1 MHAVLRLYK
10 VRYVRWKGDLRRRRA
25 RYYSRFQS
33 VVMKKT
39 VKKQLLMNKSGDEIQ
54 VALVE
59 EGRLAEL
66 VIERPDSLRSIG
78 DIYLGRVHKVV
89 EGLKA
94 AFVDIGQKSDGF
106 LHFSDVGTTTEDY
119 RALIEDDDDDDEN
132 GDGENGEGDDD
143 VNGKMANR
151 RPSRPGDEKGAVSG
165 NGQKDGNGKAKGD
178 DRRRQS
184 YTQMIAGRL
193 KADDSILVQVIK
205 EPISNKGARLTS
217 DITIAGRFMVLLPFG
232 GGQIAVSRRVVSRKE
247 RARLKKLVRSMLPE
261 GFGAII
267 RTVAELQEE
276 ELLKK
281 DLEKL
286 LVKWE
291 QIEEKLKDAKPP
303 QLIFKEDTIISSV
316 LRDSLTTDVTEVV
329 ANSPV
334 IHKETLNYIQWAA
347 PEMEKNVT
355 LYEGN
360 LPLFEGYGIA
370 KDVES
375 IFSRKVWLK
384 SGGYIII
391 EHTEAMVVVDVNSG
405 RYAAKR
411 EQEENSLKT
420 NLEAAREIVRQLRL
434 RDIGGII
441 VVDFIDMLDPKNSKK
456 VYDSMKNELRHD
468 RAKSNILPMSD
479 FGLMQITRERIRPS
493 LMQRMGDQCPACGG
507 SGVVQARCTTINQ
520 IERWLR
526 KYALSQ
532 KLIFQQLDLH
542 VSPTVAEPIRN
553 VDRNIELK
561 WFLQHMLFIQI
572 KPDESL
578 RSDDF
583 RFSLRKNGKDITA
596 EYSDL

>member
-1 MHAVLRLYK
+1 
-10 VRYVRWKGDLRRRRA
+10 
-25 RYYSRFQS
+25 
-33 VVMKKT
+33 MKKSST
-39 VKKQLLMNKSGDEIQ
+39 KQLLMNKTGDEIQ

-66 VIERPDSLRSIG
+66 IIERPESRRSIG

-106 LHFSDVGTTTEDY
+106 LHFSDVGTTNEDY
-119 RALIEDDDDDDEN
+119 RALIEDDEDDDEN
-132 GDGENGEGDDD
+132 GGAEDADGEDGLQAARNGEANVKQAARSGSKKPSADDQER
-143 VNGKMANR
+143 A
-151 RPSRPGDEKGAVSG
+151 EK
-165 NGQKDGNGKAKGD
+165 
-178 DRRRQS
+178 RQS
-184 YTQMIAGRL
+184 YTQMIAGKL
-193 KADDSILVQVIK
+193 KPNDSILVQVIK
-205 EPISNKGARLTS
+205 EPISSKGSRLTS

-232 GGQIAVSRRVVSRKE
+232 GGQVAVSRRVIARKE
-247 RARLKKLVRSMLPE
+247 RSRLKKLVRSMLPE

-267 RTVAELQEE
+267 RTVAEDQEE
-276 ELLKK
+276 TLLKQ

-286 LVKWE
+286 LAKWT
-291 QIEEKLKDAKPP
+291 QIEEQLQNAAPP

-316 LRDSLTTDVTEVV
+316 LRDSLTSDVAEIV

-334 IHKETLNYIQWAA
+334 IYQETLNYIQWAA
-347 PEMEKNVT
+347 PEMVKNVT
-355 LYEGN
+355 FYQGK

-420 NLEAAREIVRQLRL
+420 NLEAAREVVRQLRL

-441 VVDFIDMLDPKNSKK
+441 VVDFIDMLDQKNAKK
-456 VYDSMKNELRHD
+456 VYDSMKAELRND

-479 FGLMQITRERIRPS
+479 FGIMQITRERIRPS

-507 SGVVQARCTTINQ
+507 SGVVQARFTTINQ

-526 KYALSQ
+526 KYALQ
-532 KLIFQQLDLH
+532 HPMKFQQLDLY
-542 VSPTVAEPIRN
+542 VSPTVVEPLQN
-553 VDRNIELK
+553 SDLKTELK
-561 WFLQHMLFIQI
+561 WFLQHMLFVQV

-583 RFSLRKNGKDITA
+583 RFYNRKNNKDITA
-596 EYSDL
+596 EYGDI

>member
-1 MHAVLRLYK
+1 
-10 VRYVRWKGDLRRRRA
+10 
-25 RYYSRFQS
+25 
-33 VVMKKT
+33 MKKT
-39 VKKQLLMNKSGDEIQ
+39 STKQLLMNKTGDEIQ

-66 VIERPDSLRSIG
+66 IIERPESRRSIG

-106 LHFSDVGTTTEDY
+106 LHFSDVGTTNEDY
-119 RALIEDDDDDDEN
+119 RALIEDDEDDDDN
-132 GDGENGEGDDD
+132 GAVDD
-143 VNGKMANR
+143 VDD
-151 RPSRPGDEKGAVSG
+151 SDEPQSQATSDSSATPAVKQSARSG
-165 NGQKDGNGKAKGD
+165 SKKPATEGQTASET
-178 DRRRQS
+178 RQS
-184 YTQMIAGRL
+184 YTQMIAGKL
-193 KADDSILVQVIK
+193 KPNDSILVQVIK
-205 EPISNKGARLTS
+205 EPISSKGSRLTS

-232 GGQIAVSRRVVSRKE
+232 GGQVAVSRRVISRKE
-247 RARLKKLVRSMLPE
+247 RSRLKKLVRSMLPE

-267 RTVAELQEE
+267 RTVAEDQEE
-276 ELLKK
+276 TLLQQ

-286 LVKWE
+286 LAKWK
-291 QIEEKLKDAKPP
+291 QIEEMLQNAEPP

-316 LRDSLTTDVTEVV
+316 LRDSLTSDVAEIV
-329 ANSPV
+329 ANSPS
-334 IHKETLNYIQWAA
+334 IHKETLNYIEWAA
-347 PEMEKNVT
+347 PEMVKNVS
-355 LYEGN
+355 LYQGK

-420 NLEAAREIVRQLRL
+420 NLEAAREVVRQLRL

-441 VVDFIDMLDPKNSKK
+441 VVDFIDMLDQKNAKK
-456 VYDSMKNELRHD
+456 VYDSMKTELRND

-479 FGLMQITRERIRPS
+479 FGIMQITRERIRPS

-507 SGVVQARCTTINQ
+507 TGVVQARFTTINQ

-526 KYALSQ
+526 KFALQ
-532 KLIFQQLDLH
+532 HPMKFQQLDLY
-542 VSPTVAEPIRN
+542 VSPTVIEPLQN
-553 VDRNIELK
+553 GDLKTELK
-561 WFLQHMLFIQI
+561 WFLQHMVFVQV

-583 RFSLRKNGKDITA
+583 RFYSRKNNKDITA
-596 EYSDL
+596 EYGDI

>member
-1 MHAVLRLYK
+1 
-10 VRYVRWKGDLRRRRA
+10 
-25 RYYSRFQS
+25 
-33 VVMKKT
+33 MKKT

-119 RALIEDDDDDDEN
+119 RALIEDDDDEDEN
-132 GDGENGEGDDD
+132 ENGNGDADEEGKAGIKTQQEQKDDTR
-143 VNGKMANR
+143 K
-151 RPSRPGDEKGAVSG
+151 PSPAG
-165 NGQKDGNGKAKGD
+165 NGQKNGGSRSKGNGAGAGKDGD
-178 DRRRQS
+178 GRQS
-184 YTQMIAGRL
+184 YTQMIAGKL
-193 KADDSILVQVIK
+193 KTNDSILVQVIK
-205 EPISNKGARLTS
+205 EPISNKGSRLTS

-247 RARLKKLVRSMLPE
+247 RSRLKKLVRSMLPD

-316 LRDSLTTDVTEVV
+316 LRDSLTTDVTELV
-329 ANSPV
+329 ANSQS

-347 PEMEKNVT
+347 PEMEKNVFF
-355 LYEGN
+355 YQGK

-405 RYAAKR
+405 RYAAKK

-420 NLEAAREIVRQLRL
+420 NLEASREVVRQLRL

-456 VYDSMKNELRHD
+456 VYDSMKNELRQD

-479 FGLMQITRERIRPS
+479 FGIMQITRERIRPS

-507 SGVVQARCTTINQ
+507 SGIVQARCTTINQ

-526 KYALSQ
+526 KYALQ
-532 KLIFQQLDLH
+532 KKMVFQQLDLY
-542 VSPTVAEPIRN
+542 VSPTVAEPLRDT
-553 VDRNIELK
+553 DRNIEMK
-561 WFLQHMLFIQI
+561 WFLQHLLFVRVKQ
-572 KPDESL
+572 DESL

-583 RFSLRKNGKDITA
+583 RFYARKNSADLTA
-596 EYSDL
+596 EYGDL

>member
-1 MHAVLRLYK
+1 
-10 VRYVRWKGDLRRRRA
+10 
-25 RYYSRFQS
+25 
-33 VVMKKT
+33 MKKSMN
-39 VKKQLLMNKSGDEIQ
+39 KQLLMNKIGDEVQ

-66 VIERPDSLRSIG
+66 TIERPESRRSIG

-106 LHFSDVGTTTEDY
+106 LHFSDVGTTSEDY
-119 RALIEDDDDDDEN
+119 RALIEDDDDDDN
-132 GDGENGEGDDD
+132 GGGDGVGTSELSVDPEGSLPVRSQHRNGEC
-143 VNGKMANR
+143 NLLATET
-151 RPSRPGDEKGAVSG
+151 EKAEE
-165 NGQKDGNGKAKGD
+165 
-178 DRRRQS
+178 RHS
-184 YTQMIAGRL
+184 YIQMIAGKL
-193 KADDSILVQVIK
+193 KPNDSILVQVIK

-232 GGQIAVSRRVVSRKE
+232 GGQVAVSRRVIARKE
-247 RARLKKLVRSMLPE
+247 RGRLKKLVRSMLPQ

-267 RTVAELQEE
+267 RTVAEHQEE
-276 ELLKK
+276 SLLKQ

-286 LVKWE
+286 LVKWV
-291 QIEEKLKDAKPP
+291 QIEEKLKDAAPP

-316 LRDSLTTDVTEVV
+316 LRDSLTSDVTEIV
-329 ANSPV
+329 ANSPA
-334 IHKETLNYIQWAA
+334 IYRETLNYIQWAA
-347 PEMEKNVT
+347 PEMEKNVS
-355 LYEGN
+355 LYKGK
-360 LPLFEGYGIA
+360 LPLFEGYSIA

-391 EHTEAMVVVDVNSG
+391 EHTEAMVVIDVNSG

-441 VVDFIDMLDPKNSKK
+441 VVDFIDMLDQKNAKK
-456 VYDSMKNELRHD
+456 VYDAMKTELRHD

-479 FGLMQITRERIRPS
+479 FGIMQITRERIRPS

-507 SGVVQARCTTINQ
+507 SGVVQARFTTINQ

-526 KYALSQ
+526 KYALQHSM
-532 KLIFQQLDLH
+532 KFRQLDLF
-542 VSPTVAEPIRN
+542 VNPTVAESLRN
-553 VDRNIELK
+553 TDMKTELK
-561 WFLQHMLFIQI
+561 WFLQHMVFVRVKQ
-572 KPDESL
+572 DDSL

-583 RFSLRKNGKDITA
+583 RFYSRRNNKDITA
-596 EYSDL
+596 EYTDL

>member
-1 MHAVLRLYK
+1 
-10 VRYVRWKGDLRRRRA
+10 
-25 RYYSRFQS
+25 
-33 VVMKKT
+33 
-39 VKKQLLMNKSGDEIQ
+39 MNKTGDEIQ

-59 EGRLAEL
+59 EGRLVEL
-66 VIERPDSLRSIG
+66 IIERPESRRSIG

-106 LHFSDVGTTTEDY
+106 LHFSDVGTTNEDY
-119 RALIEDDDDDDEN
+119 RALIEDDDDDEN
-132 GDGENGEGDDD
+132 GGVDDGDADDAPQD
-143 VNGKMANR
+143 FRN
-151 RPSRPGDEKGAVSG
+151 GDEPAVGATVKQAARSG
-165 NGQKDGNGKAKGD
+165 SKKPSADEQERAEK
-178 DRRRQS
+178 RQS
-184 YTQMIAGRL
+184 YTQLIAAKL
-193 KADDSILVQVIK
+193 KPNDSILVQVIK
-205 EPISNKGARLTS
+205 EPISSKGSRLTS

-232 GGQIAVSRRVVSRKE
+232 GGQVAVSRRVIARKE
-247 RARLKKLVRSMLPE
+247 RSRLKKLVRSILPE

-267 RTVAELQEE
+267 RTVAEDQEE
-276 ELLKK
+276 TLLKQ

-286 LVKWE
+286 LAKWT
-291 QIEEKLKDAKPP
+291 QIEEKLQDAAPP

-316 LRDSLTTDVTEVV
+316 LRDSLTSDVTEIV
-329 ANSPV
+329 ANSPL

-347 PEMEKNVT
+347 PEMVKNVT
-355 LYEGN
+355 FYQGK

-420 NLEAAREIVRQLRL
+420 NLEAAREVVRQLRL

-441 VVDFIDMLDPKNSKK
+441 VVDFIDMLDQKNAKK
-456 VYDSMKNELRHD
+456 VYDSMKTELRND

-479 FGLMQITRERIRPS
+479 FGIMQITRERIRPS

-507 SGVVQARCTTINQ
+507 SGVVQARFTTINQ

-526 KYALSQ
+526 KYALQNSM
-532 KLIFQQLDLH
+532 KFQQLDLYI
-542 VSPTVAEPIRN
+542 SPTVVEPLQN
-553 VDRNIELK
+553 SDMKTELK
-561 WFLQHMLFIQI
+561 WFLQHLLFVQV

-583 RFSLRKNGKDITA
+583 RFYSRKNNKDITA
-596 EYSDL
+596 EYGDI

>member
-1 MHAVLRLYK
+1 
-10 VRYVRWKGDLRRRRA
+10 
-25 RYYSRFQS
+25 
-33 VVMKKT
+33 MKKSMN
-39 VKKQLLMNKSGDEIQ
+39 KQLLMNKIGDEVQ

-66 VIERPDSLRSIG
+66 TIERPESRRSIG

-106 LHFSDVGTTTEDY
+106 LHFSDVGTTSEDY
-119 RALIEDDDDDDEN
+119 RALIEDDDDDDN
-132 GDGENGEGDDD
+132 GGGDDVGTSELSVDPEGSLPVRPQHRNGEC
-143 VNGKMANR
+143 NLLATET
-151 RPSRPGDEKGAVSG
+151 EKAEE
-165 NGQKDGNGKAKGD
+165 
-178 DRRRQS
+178 RHS
-184 YTQMIAGRL
+184 YIQMIAGKL
-193 KADDSILVQVIK
+193 KPNDSILVQVIK

-232 GGQIAVSRRVVSRKE
+232 GGQVAVSRRVIARKE
-247 RARLKKLVRSMLPE
+247 RGRLKKLVRSMLPQ

-267 RTVAELQEE
+267 RTVAEHQEE
-276 ELLKK
+276 SLLKQ

-286 LVKWE
+286 LVKWV
-291 QIEEKLKDAKPP
+291 QIEEKLKDATPP

-316 LRDSLTTDVTEVV
+316 LRDSLTSDVTEIV
-329 ANSPV
+329 ANSPA
-334 IHKETLNYIQWAA
+334 IYRETLNYIQWAA
-347 PEMEKNVT
+347 PEMEKNVS
-355 LYEGN
+355 LYKGK
-360 LPLFEGYGIA
+360 LPLFEGYSIA

-391 EHTEAMVVVDVNSG
+391 EHTEAMVVIDVNSG

-441 VVDFIDMLDPKNSKK
+441 VVDFIDMLDQKNAKK
-456 VYDSMKNELRHD
+456 VYDAMKTELRHD

-479 FGLMQITRERIRPS
+479 FGIMQITRERIRPS

-507 SGVVQARCTTINQ
+507 SGVVQARFTTINQ

-526 KYALSQ
+526 KYALQHSM
-532 KLIFQQLDLH
+532 KFRQLDLF
-542 VSPTVAEPIRN
+542 VNPTVAEPLRN
-553 VDRNIELK
+553 TDMKTELK
-561 WFLQHMLFIQI
+561 WFLQHMVFVRVKQ
-572 KPDESL
+572 DDSL

-583 RFSLRKNGKDITA
+583 RFYSRRNNKDITA
-596 EYSDL
+596 EYADL

>member
-1 MHAVLRLYK
+1 
-10 VRYVRWKGDLRRRRA
+10 
-25 RYYSRFQS
+25 
-33 VVMKKT
+33 MKKN
-39 VKKQLLMNKSGDEIQ
+39 VKKQLLMNKTGDEIQ

-66 VIERPDSLRSIG
+66 IIERPESMRSIG

-106 LHFSDVGTTTEDY
+106 LHFSDVGTTSEDY
-119 RALIEDDDDDDEN
+119 RALVEDDDEDEN
-132 GDGENGEGDDD
+132 GGDEGD
-143 VNGKMANR
+143 
-151 RPSRPGDEKGAVSG
+151 GDEDEEGEVTSETAARQRESARPVS
-165 NGQKDGNGKAKGD
+165 QAKAEPKPSAPAD
-178 DRRRQS
+178 AAERRQS
-184 YTQMIAGRL
+184 YTQMIAQKL
-193 KADDSILVQVIK
+193 KPNDSILVQVIK
-205 EPISNKGARLTS
+205 EPIGTKGSRLTS

-247 RARLKKLVRSMLPE
+247 RGRLKKLVRSMLPE

-267 RTVAELQEE
+267 RTVAEDQEE
-276 ELLKK
+276 SLLKQ

-286 LVKWE
+286 LAKWK
-291 QIEEKLKDAKPP
+291 QIEEKLQDAQPP

-316 LRDSLTTDVTEVV
+316 LRDSLTSDVTEIV
-329 ANSPV
+329 ANSNS
-334 IHKETLNYIQWAA
+334 IYNETLNYIQWAA
-347 PEMEKNVT
+347 PDMVKNVS
-355 LYEGN
+355 LHQGK

-441 VVDFIDMLDPKNSKK
+441 VVDFIDMIDPKNSKK
-456 VYDSMKNELRHD
+456 VYDAMKTELRND
-468 RAKSNILPMSD
+468 RAKSNILPLSD
-479 FGLMQITRERIRPS
+479 FGIMQITRERIRPS

-507 SGVVQARCTTINQ
+507 TGVVQARFTTINQ

-526 KYALSQ
+526 KYALQQ
-532 KLIFQQLDLH
+532 KAPFQQLDLH
-542 VSPTVAEPIRN
+542 VSPTVLEPMRN
-553 VDRNIELK
+553 SDMKTEMK
-561 WFLQHMLFIQI
+561 WFLQHLFFVRI

-583 RFSLRKNGKDITA
+583 RFYNRKHGTDITS
-596 EYSDL
+596 EYN

>member
-1 MHAVLRLYK
+1 
-10 VRYVRWKGDLRRRRA
+10 
-25 RYYSRFQS
+25 
-33 VVMKKT
+33 MKKSST
-39 VKKQLLMNKSGDEIQ
+39 KQLLMNKTGDEIQ

-66 VIERPDSLRSIG
+66 IIERPESRRSIG

-106 LHFSDVGTTTEDY
+106 LHFSDVGTTNEDY
-119 RALIEDDDDDDEN
+119 RALIEDDEDDDEN
-132 GDGENGEGDDD
+132 GDDTPQA
-143 VNGKMANR
+143 VRA
-151 RPSRPGDEKGAVSG
+151 GDEPDVVANVKQAARSG
-165 NGQKDGNGKAKGD
+165 SKAPSAD
-178 DRRRQS
+178 DQERAEKRQS
-184 YTQMIAGRL
+184 YTQIIAGKL
-193 KADDSILVQVIK
+193 KPNDSILVQVIK
-205 EPISNKGARLTS
+205 EPISSKGSRLTS

-232 GGQIAVSRRVVSRKE
+232 GGQVAVSRRVIARKE
-247 RARLKKLVRSMLPE
+247 RSRLKKLVRSMLPE

-267 RTVAELQEE
+267 RTVAEDQEE
-276 ELLKK
+276 ALLKQ

-286 LVKWE
+286 LAKWT
-291 QIEEKLKDAKPP
+291 QIEEQLQDAAPP

-316 LRDSLTTDVTEVV
+316 LRDSLTSDVSEIV

-334 IHKETLNYIQWAA
+334 IYQETLNYIQWAA
-347 PEMEKNVT
+347 PEMVKNVT
-355 LYEGN
+355 FYQGK

-420 NLEAAREIVRQLRL
+420 NLEAAREVVRQLRL

-441 VVDFIDMLDPKNSKK
+441 VVDFIDMLDQKNAKK
-456 VYDSMKNELRHD
+456 VYDSMKAELRND

-479 FGLMQITRERIRPS
+479 FGIMQITRERIRPS

-507 SGVVQARCTTINQ
+507 SGVVQARFTTINQ

-526 KYALSQ
+526 KYALQ
-532 KLIFQQLDLH
+532 HPMKFQQLDLY
-542 VSPTVAEPIRN
+542 VSPTVVEPLQN
-553 VDRNIELK
+553 SDLKTELK
-561 WFLQHMLFIQI
+561 WFLQHMLFVQV

-583 RFSLRKNGKDITA
+583 RFYSRKNNKDITA
-596 EYSDL
+596 EYGDI

>member
-1 MHAVLRLYK
+1 
-10 VRYVRWKGDLRRRRA
+10 
-25 RYYSRFQS
+25 
-33 VVMKKT
+33 MKKN
-39 VKKQLLMNKSGDEIQ
+39 VKKQLLMNKTGDEIQ

-66 VIERPDSLRSIG
+66 IIERPESMRSIG

-106 LHFSDVGTTTEDY
+106 LHFSDVGTTSEDY
-119 RALIEDDDDDDEN
+119 RSLIEDDDDEEN
-132 GDGENGEGDDD
+132 GGEESDADETDEDESETEPAASSRESARPVSQAKAERQPSSGD
-143 VNGKMANR
+143 A
-151 RPSRPGDEKGAVSG
+151 EA
-165 NGQKDGNGKAKGD
+165 
-178 DRRRQS
+178 RRQS
-184 YTQMIAGRL
+184 YTQMIASKL
-193 KADDSILVQVIK
+193 KPNDSILVQVIK
-205 EPISNKGARLTS
+205 EPISSKGSRLTS

-232 GGQIAVSRRVVSRKE
+232 GGQIAVSRRVVVRKE

-267 RTVAELQEE
+267 RTVAEHQEE
-276 ELLKK
+276 SLLKQ

-286 LVKWE
+286 LAKWK
-291 QIEEKLKDAKPP
+291 QIEEKLQDATPP

-316 LRDSLTTDVTEVV
+316 LRDSLTSDVTEIV
-329 ANSPV
+329 ANSNS
-334 IHKETLNYIQWAA
+334 IFNETLNYIQWAA
-347 PEMEKNVT
+347 PDMVRNVS
-355 LYEGN
+355 LYQGK

-441 VVDFIDMLDPKNSKK
+441 VVDFIDMIDPKNSKK
-456 VYDSMKNELRHD
+456 VYDAMKTELRND
-468 RAKSNILPMSD
+468 RAKSNILPLSD
-479 FGLMQITRERIRPS
+479 FGIMQITRERIRPS

-507 SGVVQARCTTINQ
+507 TGVVQARFTTINQ

-526 KYALSQ
+526 KYALQQ
-532 KLIFQQLDLH
+532 KVPFQQLDLH
-542 VSPTVAEPIRN
+542 VSPTVLEPMRN
-553 VDRNIELK
+553 SDMKTELK
-561 WFLQHMLFIQI
+561 WFLQHLVFVMI

-583 RFSLRKNGKDITA
+583 RFYSRRSGTDITA
-596 EYSDL
+596 EYN

>member
-1 MHAVLRLYK
+1 MN
-10 VRYVRWKGDLRRRRA
+10 
-25 RYYSRFQS
+25 
-33 VVMKKT
+33 
-39 VKKQLLMNKSGDEIQ
+39 KQLLMNKIGDEIQ

-66 VIERPDSLRSIG
+66 TIERPESRRSIG

-106 LHFSDVGTTTEDY
+106 LHFSDVGTTSEDY
-119 RALIEDDDDDDEN
+119 RALIEDDDDDEN
-132 GDGENGEGDDD
+132 GGGDDAED
-143 VNGKMANR
+143 
-151 RPSRPGDEKGAVSG
+151 
-165 NGQKDGNGKAKGD
+165 GD
-178 DRRRQS
+178 DAVPAAGSAEGAGSVHSARAQQRTAGKKAPATEEEKAAKRQS
-184 YTQMIAGRL
+184 YTQMIAGKL
-193 KADDSILVQVIK
+193 KPNDSILVQVIK
-205 EPISNKGARLTS
+205 EPISNKGSRLTS

-232 GGQIAVSRRVVSRKE
+232 GGQVAVSRRVVVRKE

-267 RTVAELQEE
+267 RTVAEHQEE
-276 ELLKK
+276 SLLKQ

-286 LVKWE
+286 LAKWV
-291 QIEEKLKDAKPP
+291 QIEEKLKDATPP

-316 LRDSLTTDVTEVV
+316 LRDSLTSDVTEIV
-329 ANSPV
+329 ANSPG
-334 IHKETLNYIQWAA
+334 IYKETLNYIQWAA
-347 PEMEKNVT
+347 PEMEKNVS
-355 LYEGN
+355 LYQGK
-360 LPLFEGYGIA
+360 LPLFEGYNIA

-441 VVDFIDMLDPKNSKK
+441 VVDFIDMLDQKNAKK
-456 VYDSMKNELRHD
+456 VYDSMRTELRND

-479 FGLMQITRERIRPS
+479 FGIMQITRERIRPS

-507 SGVVQARCTTINQ
+507 TGVVQARFTTINQ

-526 KYALSQ
+526 KYALQ
-532 KLIFQQLDLH
+532 QNMKFQQLDLY
-542 VSPTVAEPIRN
+542 VSPTVAEPLKN
-553 VDRNIELK
+553 TDMKTELK
-561 WFLQHMLFIQI
+561 WFLQHMVFVRV

-583 RFSLRKNGKDITA
+583 RFYNRRNNKDITA
-596 EYSDL
+596 EYGDL

>member
-1 MHAVLRLYK
+1 
-10 VRYVRWKGDLRRRRA
+10 
-25 RYYSRFQS
+25 
-33 VVMKKT
+33 MKKN
-39 VKKQLLMNKSGDEIQ
+39 VKKQLLMNKTGDEIQ

-66 VIERPDSLRSIG
+66 IIERPESMWSIG

-106 LHFSDVGTTTEDY
+106 LHFSDVGTTSEDY
-119 RALIEDDDDDDEN
+119 RALVEDDDDEDAGGDE
-132 GDGENGEGDDD
+132 GEGDDEVD
-143 VNGKMANR
+143 EVGEAALLAASAPAAVREPARPTGPGKGEP
-151 RPSRPGDEKGAVSG
+151 RPAS
-165 NGQKDGNGKAKGD
+165 AKEAAE
-178 DRRRQS
+178 RRQS
-184 YTQMIAGRL
+184 YTQMIASKL
-193 KADDSILVQVIK
+193 KPNDSILVQVIK
-205 EPISNKGARLTS
+205 EPISNKGSRLTS

-247 RARLKKLVRSMLPE
+247 RSRLKKLVRSMLPE

-267 RTVAELQEE
+267 RTVAEDQEE
-276 ELLKK
+276 TLLKQ

-286 LVKWE
+286 LAKWT
-291 QIEEKLKDAKPP
+291 QIEQKLQDATPP

-316 LRDSLTTDVTEVV
+316 LRDSLTSDVTEIV
-329 ANSPV
+329 ANSNS
-334 IHKETLNYIQWAA
+334 IYTETLNYIQWAA
-347 PEMEKNVT
+347 PEMVKNVS
-355 LYEGN
+355 LYQGK

-420 NLEAAREIVRQLRL
+420 NLEAAREVVRQLRL

-441 VVDFIDMLDPKNSKK
+441 VVDFIDMIDPKNSKK
-456 VYDSMKNELRHD
+456 VYDAMKTELRND
-468 RAKSNILPMSD
+468 RAKSNILPLSD
-479 FGLMQITRERIRPS
+479 FGIMQITRERIRPS

-507 SGVVQARCTTINQ
+507 TGVVQARFTTINQ

-526 KYALSQ
+526 KYALQ
-532 KLIFQQLDLH
+532 PKAKFQQLDLH
-542 VSPTVAEPIRN
+542 VSPTVLEPMRN
-553 VDRNIELK
+553 SDMKTELK
-561 WFLQHMLFIQI
+561 WFLQHLVFVSI
-572 KPDESL
+572 KADESL

-583 RFSLRKNGKDITA
+583 RFSIRKSGADITA
-596 EYSDL
+596 EFN

>member
-1 MHAVLRLYK
+1 
-10 VRYVRWKGDLRRRRA
+10 
-25 RYYSRFQS
+25 
-33 VVMKKT
+33 MKKS
-39 VKKQLLMNKSGDEIQ
+39 VKKQLLMNKTGDEIQ

-59 EGRLAEL
+59 EGRLVEL
-66 VIERPDSLRSIG
+66 IIERPESRRSIG
-78 DIYLGRVHKVV
+78 DIYLGRVHKVI

-119 RALIEDDDDDDEN
+119 RALIEDDDD
-132 GDGENGEGDDD
+132 ENGESDDEGEA
-143 VNGKMANR
+143 NGSVAVQAETSGAKTVAR
-151 RPSRPGDEKGAVSG
+151 SGGRGPSAAGKDRSEQTEK
-165 NGQKDGNGKAKGD
+165 
-178 DRRRQS
+178 RQS
-184 YTQMIAGRL
+184 YTQMIAGKL
-193 KADDSILVQVIK
+193 KANDSILVQVIK
-205 EPISNKGARLTS
+205 EPISTKGSRLTS

-232 GGQIAVSRRVVSRKE
+232 GGQVAVSRRVVSRKE

-267 RTVAELQEE
+267 RTVAEMQEE
-276 ELLKK
+276 SLLRQ

-286 LVKWE
+286 LGKWA
-291 QIEEKLKDAKPP
+291 QIEGKLKDAVPP

-316 LRDSLTTDVTEVV
+316 LRDSLNSDVTEIV
-329 ANSPV
+329 ANSAS
-334 IHKETLNYIQWAA
+334 IHKETLNYIEWVA
-347 PEMEKNVT
+347 PEMVKNVS
-355 LYEGN
+355 LYQGK

-420 NLEAAREIVRQLRL
+420 NLEAAREVVRQLRL

-441 VVDFIDMLDPKNSKK
+441 VVDFIDMMDSRNSKK
-456 VYDSMKNELRHD
+456 VYETMKGELRND
-468 RAKSNILPMSD
+468 RAKSNILPLSD
-479 FGLMQITRERIRPS
+479 FGVMQITRERIRPS

-507 SGVVQARCTTINQ
+507 SGVVQARFTTINQ

-526 KYALSQ
+526 KYALQQSL
-532 KLIFQQLDLH
+532 KFQQLDLY
-542 VSPTVAEPIRN
+542 VSPTVIEPLQN
-553 VDRNIELK
+553 TDMKTEMK
-561 WFLQHMLFIQI
+561 WFLQHLLFVRV
-572 KPDESL
+572 KGDESL

-583 RFSLRKNGKDITA
+583 RFYSRKNSKDITA
-596 EYSDL
+596 EYGDL

>member
-1 MHAVLRLYK
+1 
-10 VRYVRWKGDLRRRRA
+10 
-25 RYYSRFQS
+25 
-33 VVMKKT
+33 MKKSSN
-39 VKKQLLMNKSGDEIQ
+39 KQLLMNKTGDEIQ

-59 EGRLAEL
+59 EGRLVEL
-66 VIERPDSLRSIG
+66 IIERPESRRSIG

-106 LHFSDVGTTTEDY
+106 LHFSDVGTTNEDY
-119 RALIEDDDDDDEN
+119 RALIEDDDDDEN
-132 GDGENGEGDDD
+132 GGADDGDD
-143 VNGKMANR
+143 APHAAR
-151 RPSRPGDEKGAVSG
+151 SGDEPAAGANVKAAARSG
-165 NGQKDGNGKAKGD
+165 SKTPSADEL
-178 DRRRQS
+178 DRAEKRQS
-184 YTQMIAGRL
+184 YTQMIAGKL
-193 KADDSILVQVIK
+193 KPNDSILVQVIK
-205 EPISNKGARLTS
+205 EPISSKGSRLTS

-232 GGQIAVSRRVVSRKE
+232 GGQVAVSRRVIARKE
-247 RARLKKLVRSMLPE
+247 RSRLKKLVRSMLPE

-267 RTVAELQEE
+267 RTVAEDQEE
-276 ELLKK
+276 TLLKQ

-286 LVKWE
+286 LAKWT
-291 QIEEKLKDAKPP
+291 QIEEKLQDAAPP

-316 LRDSLTTDVTEVV
+316 LRDSLTSDVTEIV
-329 ANSPV
+329 ANSQL
-334 IHKETLNYIQWAA
+334 IYKETLNYIQWAA
-347 PEMEKNVT
+347 PEMVKNVT
-355 LYEGN
+355 FYQGK

-420 NLEAAREIVRQLRL
+420 NLEAAREVVRQLRL

-441 VVDFIDMLDPKNSKK
+441 VVDFIDMLDQKNAKK
-456 VYDSMKNELRHD
+456 VYDSMKTELRND

-479 FGLMQITRERIRPS
+479 FGIMQITRERIRPS

-507 SGVVQARCTTINQ
+507 TGVVQARFTTINQ

-526 KYALSQ
+526 KYALQHSM
-532 KLIFQQLDLH
+532 KFQQLDLY
-542 VSPTVAEPIRN
+542 VSPTVVEPLQN
-553 VDRNIELK
+553 SDLKTELK
-561 WFLQHMLFIQI
+561 WFLQHMLFVQV

-583 RFSLRKNGKDITA
+583 RFYSRKNNKDITA
-596 EYSDL
+596 EYGDI

>member
-1 MHAVLRLYK
+1 
-10 VRYVRWKGDLRRRRA
+10 
-25 RYYSRFQS
+25 
-33 VVMKKT
+33 MKKT

-66 VIERPDSLRSIG
+66 IIERPDSLRSIG

-106 LHFSDVGTTTEDY
+106 LHFSDVGTTTDDY
-119 RALIEDDDDDDEN
+119 RALIEDDDDDDDEN
-132 GDGENGEGDDD
+132 GNGRGEEDDNGVTKGPAQKESKG
-143 VNGKMANR
+143 NGAKA
-151 RPSRPGDEKGAVSG
+151 SAQG
-165 NGQKDGNGKAKGD
+165 NGQKNGGNRTKNNGP

-184 YTQMIAGRL
+184 YTQMIASKL
-193 KADDSILVQVIK
+193 KANDSILVQVIK
-205 EPISNKGARLTS
+205 EPISNKGSRLTS

-267 RTVAELQEE
+267 RTVAEHQEE

-286 LVKWE
+286 LAKWE

-316 LRDSLTTDVTEVV
+316 LRDSLTTDVTELV
-329 ANSPV
+329 ANSQS

-355 LYEGN
+355 LYKGK

-391 EHTEAMVVVDVNSG
+391 EHTEAMVVIDVNSG
-405 RYAAKR
+405 RYAAKK

-441 VVDFIDMLDPKNSKK
+441 VVDFIDMLDPKNAKK
-456 VYDSMKNELRHD
+456 VYDAMKNELRHD

-520 IERWLR
+520 VERWLR
-526 KYALSQ
+526 KYALQQ
-532 KLIFQQLDLH
+532 KMKFQQLDLH
-542 VSPTVAEPIRN
+542 VSPTVAEPLRN
-553 VDRNIELK
+553 VDRNIEMK
-561 WFLQHMLFIQI
+561 WFLQHMLFIRV

-583 RFSLRKNGKDITA
+583 RFYIRKSSKDITA
-596 EYSDL
+596 EYSEL

>member
-1 MHAVLRLYK
+1 
-10 VRYVRWKGDLRRRRA
+10 
-25 RYYSRFQS
+25 
-33 VVMKKT
+33 MKKSST
-39 VKKQLLMNKSGDEIQ
+39 KQLLMNKTGDEIQ

-66 VIERPDSLRSIG
+66 IIERPESRRSIG

-106 LHFSDVGTTTEDY
+106 LHFSDVGTTNEDY
-119 RALIEDDDDDDEN
+119 RALIEDDEDDDEN
-132 GDGENGEGDDD
+132 GNGNADDGDGTDEPPTESAADSSAPSAVKQPARSGSKKPAAEGQVPQVPGET
-143 VNGKMANR
+143 
-151 RPSRPGDEKGAVSG
+151 
-165 NGQKDGNGKAKGD
+165 
-178 DRRRQS
+178 RQS
-184 YTQMIAGRL
+184 YTQMIAGKL
-193 KADDSILVQVIK
+193 KPNDSILVQVIK
-205 EPISNKGARLTS
+205 EPISSKGSRLTS

-232 GGQIAVSRRVVSRKE
+232 GGQVAVSRRVISRKE
-247 RARLKKLVRSMLPE
+247 RSRLKKLVRSMLPE

-267 RTVAELQEE
+267 RTVAEDQEE
-276 ELLKK
+276 TLLQQ

-286 LVKWE
+286 LAKWK
-291 QIEEKLKDAKPP
+291 QIEEMLQNAEPP

-316 LRDSLTTDVTEVV
+316 LRDSLTSDVAEIV
-329 ANSPV
+329 ANSPS
-334 IHKETLNYIQWAA
+334 IHKETLNYIEWAA
-347 PEMEKNVT
+347 PEMVKNVS
-355 LYEGN
+355 LYQGK

-420 NLEAAREIVRQLRL
+420 NLEAAREVVRQLRL

-441 VVDFIDMLDPKNSKK
+441 VVDFIDMLDQKNSKK
-456 VYDSMKNELRHD
+456 VYDSMKTELRND

-479 FGLMQITRERIRPS
+479 FGIMQITRERIRPS

-507 SGVVQARCTTINQ
+507 TGVVQARFTTINQ

-526 KYALSQ
+526 KFALQ
-532 KLIFQQLDLH
+532 HPMKFQQLDLY
-542 VSPTVAEPIRN
+542 VSPTVIEPLQN
-553 VDRNIELK
+553 SDLKTELK
-561 WFLQHMLFIQI
+561 WFLQHMVFVQV

-583 RFSLRKNGKDITA
+583 RFYSRKNNKDITA
-596 EYSDL
+596 EYGDI

>member
-1 MHAVLRLYK
+1 
-10 VRYVRWKGDLRRRRA
+10 
-25 RYYSRFQS
+25 
-33 VVMKKT
+33 
-39 VKKQLLMNKSGDEIQ
+39 MNKTGDEIQ

-59 EGRLAEL
+59 EGRLVEL
-66 VIERPDSLRSIG
+66 IIERPESRRSIG

-106 LHFSDVGTTTEDY
+106 LHFSDVGTTNEDY
-119 RALIEDDDDDDEN
+119 RALIEDDDDDEN
-132 GDGENGEGDDD
+132 GGGEDGDDAPQAAR
-143 VNGKMANR
+143 N
-151 RPSRPGDEKGAVSG
+151 GDEAVAGANVKQAARSG
-165 NGQKDGNGKAKGD
+165 SKKPSADEQERAEK
-178 DRRRQS
+178 RQS
-184 YTQMIAGRL
+184 YTQLIAAKL
-193 KADDSILVQVIK
+193 KPNDSILVQVIK
-205 EPISNKGARLTS
+205 EPISSKGSRLTS

-232 GGQIAVSRRVVSRKE
+232 GGQVAVSRRVIARKE
-247 RARLKKLVRSMLPE
+247 RSRLKKLVRSMLPE

-267 RTVAELQEE
+267 RTVAEDQEE
-276 ELLKK
+276 TLLKQ

-286 LVKWE
+286 LAKWT
-291 QIEEKLKDAKPP
+291 QIEEKLQDAAPP

-316 LRDSLTTDVTEVV
+316 LRDSLTSDVTEIV
-329 ANSPV
+329 ANSQL
-334 IHKETLNYIQWAA
+334 IYKETLNYIQWAA
-347 PEMEKNVT
+347 PEMVKNVT
-355 LYEGN
+355 FYQGK

-420 NLEAAREIVRQLRL
+420 NLEAAREVVRQLRL

-441 VVDFIDMLDPKNSKK
+441 VVDFIDMLDQKNAKK
-456 VYDSMKNELRHD
+456 VYDSMKTELRND

-479 FGLMQITRERIRPS
+479 FGIMQITRERIRPS

-507 SGVVQARCTTINQ
+507 TGVVQARFTTINQ

-526 KYALSQ
+526 KYALQ
-532 KLIFQQLDLH
+532 HPMFQQLDLY
-542 VSPTVAEPIRN
+542 VSPTVVEPLQN
-553 VDRNIELK
+553 SDLKTELK
-561 WFLQHMLFIQI
+561 WFLQHMLFVQV

-583 RFSLRKNGKDITA
+583 RFYSRKNNKDITA
-596 EYSDL
+596 EYGDI

>member
-1 MHAVLRLYK
+1 
-10 VRYVRWKGDLRRRRA
+10 
-25 RYYSRFQS
+25 
-33 VVMKKT
+33 MKKSLN
-39 VKKQLLMNKSGDEIQ
+39 KQLLMNKTGDEIQ

-66 VIERPDSLRSIG
+66 IIERPESRRSIG

-119 RALIEDDDDDDEN
+119 RALIEDDDDDDTTGTDESDGDEIAAVLSQPAVLPEQN
-132 GDGENGEGDDD
+132 GKSSARSGAKRLTAPAQDGE
-143 VNGKMANR
+143 
-151 RPSRPGDEKGAVSG
+151 
-165 NGQKDGNGKAKGD
+165 DGG
-178 DRRRQS
+178 RRQS
-184 YTQMIAGRL
+184 YTQMIAGKL
-193 KADDSILVQVIK
+193 KPNDSILVQVIK
-205 EPISNKGARLTS
+205 EPISTKGSRLTS

-232 GGQIAVSRRVVSRKE
+232 GGQVAVSRRVIARKE
-247 RARLKKLVRSMLPE
+247 RSRLKKLVRSMLPD

-267 RTVAELQEE
+267 RTVAEMQEE
-276 ELLKK
+276 TLLKQ

-286 LVKWE
+286 LAKWT
-291 QIEEKLKDAKPP
+291 QIEEKLQDAVPP

-316 LRDSLTTDVTEVV
+316 LRDSLNADVTEIV

-334 IHKETLNYIQWAA
+334 IYKETLNYIQWAA

-355 LYEGN
+355 LYQGK
-360 LPLFEGYGIA
+360 LPLFEGYSIA

-391 EHTEAMVVVDVNSG
+391 EHTEAMVVIDVNSG

-441 VVDFIDMLDPKNSKK
+441 VVDFIDMLDQKNAKK
-456 VYDSMKNELRHD
+456 VYDSMRTELRND

-479 FGLMQITRERIRPS
+479 FGIMQITRERIRPS

-507 SGVVQARCTTINQ
+507 TGVVQARFTTINQ

-526 KYALSQ
+526 KYALQ
-532 KLIFQQLDLH
+532 NTMKLQQLDLY
-542 VSPTVAEPIRN
+542 VSPTVAEPLQQSEMN
-553 VDRNIELK
+553 TELK
-561 WFLQHMLFIQI
+561 WFLQHLLFVRV

-583 RFSLRKNGKDITA
+583 RFYSRKNNKEITA
-596 EYSDL
+596 EYGDL

>member
-1 MHAVLRLYK
+1 
-10 VRYVRWKGDLRRRRA
+10 
-25 RYYSRFQS
+25 
-33 VVMKKT
+33 MKKSSN
-39 VKKQLLMNKSGDEIQ
+39 KQLLMNKTGDEIQ

-59 EGRLAEL
+59 EGRLVEL
-66 VIERPDSLRSIG
+66 IIERPESRRSIG

-106 LHFSDVGTTTEDY
+106 LHFSDVGTTNEDY
-119 RALIEDDDDDDEN
+119 RALIEDDDDDEN
-132 GDGENGEGDDD
+132 GGVDDGDADD
-143 VNGKMANR
+143 APQAAR
-151 RPSRPGDEKGAVSG
+151 SGDEPAAAANVKQAARSG
-165 NGQKDGNGKAKGD
+165 SKKPSADEQERAEK
-178 DRRRQS
+178 RQS
-184 YTQMIAGRL
+184 YTQLIAAKL
-193 KADDSILVQVIK
+193 KPNDSILVQVIK
-205 EPISNKGARLTS
+205 EPISSKGSRLTS

-232 GGQIAVSRRVVSRKE
+232 GGQVAVSRRVIARKE
-247 RARLKKLVRSMLPE
+247 RSRLKKLVRSILPE

-267 RTVAELQEE
+267 RTVAEDQEE
-276 ELLKK
+276 TLLKQ

-286 LVKWE
+286 LAKWT
-291 QIEEKLKDAKPP
+291 QIEEKLQDAAPP

-316 LRDSLTTDVTEVV
+316 LRDSLTSDVTEIV
-329 ANSPV
+329 ANSPL

-347 PEMEKNVT
+347 PEMVKNVT
-355 LYEGN
+355 FYQGK

-420 NLEAAREIVRQLRL
+420 NLEAAREVVRQLRL

-441 VVDFIDMLDPKNSKK
+441 VVDFIDMLDQKNAKK
-456 VYDSMKNELRHD
+456 VYDSMKTELRND

-479 FGLMQITRERIRPS
+479 FGIMQITRERIRPS

-507 SGVVQARCTTINQ
+507 SGVVQARFTTINQ

-526 KYALSQ
+526 KYALQ
-532 KLIFQQLDLH
+532 HPMKFQQLDLY
-542 VSPTVAEPIRN
+542 VSPTVVEPLQN
-553 VDRNIELK
+553 SDMKTELK
-561 WFLQHMLFIQI
+561 WFLQHMLFVQV

-583 RFSLRKNGKDITA
+583 RFYSRKNNKDITA
-596 EYSDL
+596 EYGDI

>member
-1 MHAVLRLYK
+1 
-10 VRYVRWKGDLRRRRA
+10 
-25 RYYSRFQS
+25 
-33 VVMKKT
+33 MKKN
-39 VKKQLLMNKSGDEIQ
+39 VKKQLLMNKTGDEIQ

-66 VIERPDSLRSIG
+66 IIERPESMRSIG

-106 LHFSDVGTTTEDY
+106 LHFSDVGTTSEDY
-119 RALIEDDDDDDEN
+119 RALIEDDEDEDEA
-132 GDGENGEGDDD
+132 GIEEGE
-143 VNGKMANR
+143 
-151 RPSRPGDEKGAVSG
+151 PGDEEEDDPAVPTAPAATREPARPSGPGKGEPRPAT
-165 NGQKDGNGKAKGD
+165 AKEAAE
-178 DRRRQS
+178 RRQS
-184 YTQMIAGRL
+184 YTQMIASKL
-193 KADDSILVQVIK
+193 KPNDSILVQVIK
-205 EPISNKGARLTS
+205 EPISNKGSRLTS

-267 RTVAELQEE
+267 RTVAEDQEE
-276 ELLKK
+276 TLLKQ

-286 LVKWE
+286 LSKWT
-291 QIEEKLKDAKPP
+291 QIEQKLKDAAPP

-316 LRDSLTTDVTEVV
+316 LRDSLTSDVTEIV
-329 ANSPV
+329 ANSNS
-334 IHKETLNYIQWAA
+334 IYTETLNYIQWAA
-347 PEMEKNVT
+347 PEMVRNVS
-355 LYEGN
+355 LYQGK

-420 NLEAAREIVRQLRL
+420 NLEASREVVRQLRL

-441 VVDFIDMLDPKNSKK
+441 VVDFIDMIDPKNSKK
-456 VYDSMKNELRHD
+456 VYDSMKAELRND
-468 RAKSNILPMSD
+468 RAKSNILPLSD
-479 FGLMQITRERIRPS
+479 FGIMQITRERIRPS

-507 SGVVQARCTTINQ
+507 TGVVQARFTTINQ

-526 KYALSQ
+526 KYALQ
-532 KLIFQQLDLH
+532 PKAKFQQLDLH
-542 VSPTVAEPIRN
+542 VSPTVLEPMRN
-553 VDRNIELK
+553 SDMKTELK
-561 WFLQHMLFIQI
+561 WFLQHMVFVSI
-572 KPDESL
+572 KADESL

-583 RFSLRKNGKDITA
+583 RFYSRKTSADITA
-596 EYSDL
+596 EFN

>member
-1 MHAVLRLYK
+1 
-10 VRYVRWKGDLRRRRA
+10 
-25 RYYSRFQS
+25 
-33 VVMKKT
+33 MKKN
-39 VKKQLLMNKSGDEIQ
+39 VKKQLLMNKTGDEIQ

-66 VIERPDSLRSIG
+66 IIERPESMRSIG

-106 LHFSDVGTTTEDY
+106 LHFSDVGTTSEDY
-119 RALIEDDDDDDEN
+119 RALIEDDDDEEN
-132 GDGENGEGDDD
+132 GVEDGDTDEVEDEADEAGYAASSRES
-143 VNGKMANR
+143 A
-151 RPSRPGDEKGAVSG
+151 RPVSQPKAERQSSPGDAEA
-165 NGQKDGNGKAKGD
+165 
-178 DRRRQS
+178 RRQS
-184 YTQMIAGRL
+184 YTQMIASKL
-193 KADDSILVQVIK
+193 KPNDSILVQVIK
-205 EPISNKGARLTS
+205 EPIGNKGSRLTS

-232 GGQIAVSRRVVSRKE
+232 GGQIAVSRRVVVRKE

-267 RTVAELQEE
+267 RTVAEHQEE
-276 ELLKK
+276 SLLKQ

-286 LVKWE
+286 LAKWK
-291 QIEEKLKDAKPP
+291 QIEEKLQDATPP

-316 LRDSLTTDVTEVV
+316 LRDSLTSDVTEIV
-329 ANSPV
+329 ANSNS
-334 IHKETLNYIQWAA
+334 IYNETLNYIQWAA
-347 PEMEKNVT
+347 PDMVRNVS
-355 LYEGN
+355 LYQGK

-441 VVDFIDMLDPKNSKK
+441 VVDFIDMIDPKNSKK
-456 VYDSMKNELRHD
+456 VYDSMKTELRND
-468 RAKSNILPMSD
+468 RAKSNILPLSD
-479 FGLMQITRERIRPS
+479 FGIMQITRERIRPS

-507 SGVVQARCTTINQ
+507 TGVVQARFTTINQ

-526 KYALSQ
+526 KYALQQ
-532 KLIFQQLDLH
+532 KVPFQQLDLH
-542 VSPTVAEPIRN
+542 VSPTVLEPMRN
-553 VDRNIELK
+553 SDMKTELK
-561 WFLQHMLFIQI
+561 WFLQHLVFVMI

-583 RFSLRKNGKDITA
+583 RFYSRKSGTDITA
-596 EYSDL
+596 EYN

>member
-1 MHAVLRLYK
+1 
-10 VRYVRWKGDLRRRRA
+10 
-25 RYYSRFQS
+25 
-33 VVMKKT
+33 
-39 VKKQLLMNKSGDEIQ
+39 MNKSGDEIQ

-59 EGRLAEL
+59 EGRLVEL
-66 VIERPDSLRSIG
+66 IIERPESRRSIG
-78 DIYLGRVHKVV
+78 DIYLGRVHKVI

-106 LHFSDVGTTTEDY
+106 LHFSDVGTTSEDY
-119 RALIEDDDDDDEN
+119 RALIEDDDDDETVGADYSDPIDRQQGALSAEESVT
-132 GDGENGEGDDD
+132 GQSVKAPSRSGGKRPSGDDQ
-143 VNGKMANR
+143 
-151 RPSRPGDEKGAVSG
+151 EKAE
-165 NGQKDGNGKAKGD
+165 K
-178 DRRRQS
+178 RQS
-184 YTQMIAGRL
+184 YTQMIAGKL
-193 KADDSILVQVIK
+193 KPNDSILVQVIK
-205 EPISNKGARLTS
+205 EPISSKGSRLTS

-232 GGQIAVSRRVVSRKE
+232 GGQVAVSRRVVVRKE

-267 RTVAELQEE
+267 RTVAEDQEE
-276 ELLKK
+276 TLLKQ

-286 LVKWE
+286 LAKWT
-291 QIEEKLKDAKPP
+291 QIEEKLQDAAPP
-303 QLIFKEDTIISSV
+303 QLIFKEDSIISSV
-316 LRDSLTTDVTEVV
+316 LRDSLNSDVTEIV
-329 ANSPV
+329 ANSAV
-334 IHKETLNYIQWAA
+334 IYKETLNYIQWAA
-347 PEMEKNVT
+347 PEMVKNVT
-355 LYEGN
+355 LYQGK

-391 EHTEAMVVVDVNSG
+391 EHTEAMVVIDVNSG

-420 NLEAAREIVRQLRL
+420 NLEAAREVVRQLRL

-441 VVDFIDMLDPKNSKK
+441 VVDFIDMLDPKNAKK
-456 VYDSMKNELRHD
+456 VYDSMKTELRND

-479 FGLMQITRERIRPS
+479 FGIMQITRERIRPS

-507 SGVVQARCTTINQ
+507 TGVVQARFTTINQ

-526 KYALSQ
+526 KYALQHSMQ
-532 KLIFQQLDLH
+532 FQQLDLY
-542 VSPTVAEPIRN
+542 VSPTVVEPLRN
-553 VDRNIELK
+553 SDLKTELK
-561 WFLQHMLFIQI
+561 WFLQHLLFVQV

-583 RFSLRKNGKDITA
+583 RFYNRKSNKDITA
-596 EYSDL
+596 EYGDI

>member
-1 MHAVLRLYK
+1 
-10 VRYVRWKGDLRRRRA
+10 
-25 RYYSRFQS
+25 
-33 VVMKKT
+33 MKKS
-39 VKKQLLMNKSGDEIQ
+39 VKKQLLMNKTGDEIQ

-66 VIERPDSLRSIG
+66 IIERPESRRSIG
-78 DIYLGRVHKVV
+78 DIYLGRVHKVI

-119 RALIEDDDDDDEN
+119 KALIEDDDDDD
-132 GDGENGEGDDD
+132 DGVEGDEE
-143 VNGKMANR
+143 
-151 RPSRPGDEKGAVSG
+151 GD
-165 NGQKDGNGKAKGD
+165 AKGSSAVQAEPSGAKTVARSGGRGPSASGKD
-178 DRRRQS
+178 SRSEQAEKRQS
-184 YTQMIAGRL
+184 YTQMIAGKL
-193 KADDSILVQVIK
+193 KANDSILVQVIK
-205 EPISNKGARLTS
+205 EPISTKGSRLTS

-232 GGQIAVSRRVVSRKE
+232 GGQVAVSRRVVSRKE

-267 RTVAELQEE
+267 RTVAEMQEE
-276 ELLKK
+276 SLLRQ
-281 DLEKL
+281 DLEML
-286 LVKWE
+286 LGKWT
-291 QIEEKLKDAKPP
+291 QIEEKLKDATPP

-316 LRDSLTTDVTEVV
+316 LRDSLNSDVTEIV
-329 ANSPV
+329 ANSPS
-334 IHKETLNYIQWAA
+334 IHKETLNYIEWAA
-347 PEMEKNVT
+347 PDMVKNVS
-355 LYEGN
+355 LYQGK

-420 NLEAAREIVRQLRL
+420 NLEAAREVVRQLRL

-441 VVDFIDMLDPKNSKK
+441 VVDFIDMMDSRNSKK
-456 VYDSMKNELRHD
+456 VYDTMKGELRND
-468 RAKSNILPMSD
+468 RAKSNILPLSD
-479 FGLMQITRERIRPS
+479 FGVMQITRERIRPS

-507 SGVVQARCTTINQ
+507 SGVVQARFTTINQ

-526 KYALSQ
+526 KYALQQSM
-532 KLIFQQLDLH
+532 KFQQLDLY
-542 VSPTVAEPIRN
+542 VSPTVIEPLQN
-553 VDRNIELK
+553 SDMKTEMK
-561 WFLQHMLFIQI
+561 WFLQHLLFVRV
-572 KPDESL
+572 KEDESL

-583 RFSLRKNGKDITA
+583 RFYTRKNSKDITA
-596 EYSDL
+596 EYGDL

>member
-1 MHAVLRLYK
+1 
-10 VRYVRWKGDLRRRRA
+10 
-25 RYYSRFQS
+25 
-33 VVMKKT
+33 MKKS
-39 VKKQLLMNKSGDEIQ
+39 VKKQLLMNKTGDEIQ

-66 VIERPDSLRSIG
+66 IIERPESRRSIG
-78 DIYLGRVHKVV
+78 DIYLGRVHKVI

-119 RALIEDDDDDDEN
+119 KALIEDDDDDD
-132 GDGENGEGDDD
+132 DGGEGDEE
-143 VNGKMANR
+143 
-151 RPSRPGDEKGAVSG
+151 GD
-165 NGQKDGNGKAKGD
+165 AKGSSAVQAEPSGAKTVARSGGRGPSASGKD
-178 DRRRQS
+178 SRSEQAEKRQS
-184 YTQMIAGRL
+184 YTQMIAGKL
-193 KADDSILVQVIK
+193 KANDSILVQVIK
-205 EPISNKGARLTS
+205 EPISTKGSRLTS

-232 GGQIAVSRRVVSRKE
+232 GGQVAVSRRVVSRKE

-267 RTVAELQEE
+267 RTVAEMQEE
-276 ELLKK
+276 SLLRQ
-281 DLEKL
+281 DLEML
-286 LVKWE
+286 LGKWT
-291 QIEEKLKDAKPP
+291 QIEEKLKDATPP

-316 LRDSLTTDVTEVV
+316 LRDSLNSDVTEIV
-329 ANSPV
+329 ANSPS
-334 IHKETLNYIQWAA
+334 IHKETLNYIEWAA
-347 PEMEKNVT
+347 PDMVKNVS
-355 LYEGN
+355 LYQGK

-411 EQEENSLKT
+411 EQEENSMKT
-420 NLEAAREIVRQLRL
+420 NLEAAREVVRQLRL

-441 VVDFIDMLDPKNSKK
+441 VVDFIDMMDSRNSKK
-456 VYDSMKNELRHD
+456 VYDTMKGELRND
-468 RAKSNILPMSD
+468 RAKSNILPLSD
-479 FGLMQITRERIRPS
+479 FGVMQITRERIRPS

-507 SGVVQARCTTINQ
+507 SGVVQARFTTINQ

-526 KYALSQ
+526 KYALQQSM
-532 KLIFQQLDLH
+532 KFQQLDLY
-542 VSPTVAEPIRN
+542 VSPTVIEPLQN
-553 VDRNIELK
+553 SDMKTEMK
-561 WFLQHMLFIQI
+561 WFLQHLLFVRV
-572 KPDESL
+572 KEDESL

-583 RFSLRKNGKDITA
+583 RFYSRKNSKDITA
-596 EYSDL
+596 EYGDL

>member
-1 MHAVLRLYK
+1 
-10 VRYVRWKGDLRRRRA
+10 
-25 RYYSRFQS
+25 
-33 VVMKKT
+33 MKKSMN
-39 VKKQLLMNKSGDEIQ
+39 KQLLMNKIGDEIQ

-66 VIERPDSLRSIG
+66 TIERPESRRSIG

-106 LHFSDVGTTTEDY
+106 LHFSDVGTTSEDY
-119 RALIEDDDDDDEN
+119 RALIEDDDDDEAVA
-132 GDGENGEGDDD
+132 GEDGEGEGGETPETA
-143 VNGKMANR
+143 VAPAPSVAASPVRPQQRNGGRKVQATEE
-151 RPSRPGDEKGAVSG
+151 EKAE
-165 NGQKDGNGKAKGD
+165 K
-178 DRRRQS
+178 RQS
-184 YTQMIAGRL
+184 YTQMIAGKL
-193 KADDSILVQVIK
+193 KPNDSILVQVIK
-205 EPISNKGARLTS
+205 EPISSKGSRLTS

-232 GGQIAVSRRVVSRKE
+232 GGQVAVSRRVVVRKE

-267 RTVAELQEE
+267 RTVAEHQEE
-276 ELLKK
+276 SLLKQ

-286 LVKWE
+286 LAKWV
-291 QIEEKLKDAKPP
+291 QIEEKLKDAAPP

-316 LRDSLTTDVTEVV
+316 LRDSLTSDVTEIV

-334 IHKETLNYIQWAA
+334 IYKETLNYIQWAA
-347 PEMEKNVT
+347 PEMEKNVS
-355 LYEGN
+355 LYQGK
-360 LPLFEGYGIA
+360 LPLFEGYNIA

-456 VYDSMKNELRHD
+456 VYDAMKTELRND

-479 FGLMQITRERIRPS
+479 FGIMQITRERIRPS

-507 SGVVQARCTTINQ
+507 TGVVQARFTTINQ
-520 IERWLR
+520 VERWLR
-526 KYALSQ
+526 KYALQQSM
-532 KLIFQQLDLH
+532 KFQQLDLY
-542 VSPTVAEPIRN
+542 VSPTVAEPLKN
-553 VDRNIELK
+553 TEMKTELK
-561 WFLQHMLFIQI
+561 WFLQHMVFVRVKQ
-572 KPDESL
+572 DESL

-583 RFSLRKNGKDITA
+583 RFYSRKNNKDITA
-596 EYSDL
+596 EYGDL

>member
-1 MHAVLRLYK
+1 
-10 VRYVRWKGDLRRRRA
+10 
-25 RYYSRFQS
+25 
-33 VVMKKT
+33 MKKSSN
-39 VKKQLLMNKSGDEIQ
+39 KQLLMNKTGDEIQ

-66 VIERPDSLRSIG
+66 IIERPESRRSIG

-106 LHFSDVGTTTEDY
+106 LHFSDVGTTNEDY
-119 RALIEDDDDDDEN
+119 RALIEDDEDDDEN
-132 GDGENGEGDDD
+132 GDDAAQAARAGEEPAPGATVKQAARSGSKAPSADDQD
-143 VNGKMANR
+143 RA
-151 RPSRPGDEKGAVSG
+151 EK
-165 NGQKDGNGKAKGD
+165 
-178 DRRRQS
+178 RQS
-184 YTQMIAGRL
+184 YTQMIAGKL
-193 KADDSILVQVIK
+193 KPNDSILVQVIK
-205 EPISNKGARLTS
+205 EPISSKGSRLTS

-232 GGQIAVSRRVVSRKE
+232 GGQVAVSRRVIARKE
-247 RARLKKLVRSMLPE
+247 RSRLKKLVRSMLPE

-267 RTVAELQEE
+267 RTVAEDQEE
-276 ELLKK
+276 TLLKQ

-286 LVKWE
+286 LAKWT
-291 QIEEKLKDAKPP
+291 QIEEKLQDAAPP

-316 LRDSLTTDVTEVV
+316 LRDSLTSDVAEIV

-334 IHKETLNYIQWAA
+334 IYKETLNYIQWAA
-347 PEMEKNVT
+347 PEMVKNVT
-355 LYEGN
+355 LYQGK

-420 NLEAAREIVRQLRL
+420 NLEAAREVVRQLRL

-441 VVDFIDMLDPKNSKK
+441 VVDFIDMLDQKNAKK
-456 VYDSMKNELRHD
+456 VYDSMKAELRND

-479 FGLMQITRERIRPS
+479 FGIMQITRERIRPS

-507 SGVVQARCTTINQ
+507 SGVVQARFTTINQ

-526 KYALSQ
+526 KYALQ
-532 KLIFQQLDLH
+532 HPMKFQQLDLY
-542 VSPTVAEPIRN
+542 VSPTVVEPLQN
-553 VDRNIELK
+553 SDLKTELK
-561 WFLQHMLFIQI
+561 WFLQHMLFVQV

-583 RFSLRKNGKDITA
+583 RFYNRKNNKDITA
-596 EYSDL
+596 EYGDI

>member
-1 MHAVLRLYK
+1 
-10 VRYVRWKGDLRRRRA
+10 
-25 RYYSRFQS
+25 
-33 VVMKKT
+33 MKKSSN
-39 VKKQLLMNKSGDEIQ
+39 KQLLMNKTGDEIQ

-59 EGRLAEL
+59 EGRLVEL
-66 VIERPDSLRSIG
+66 IIERPESRRSIG

-106 LHFSDVGTTTEDY
+106 LHFSDVGTTNEDY
-119 RALIEDDDDDDEN
+119 RALIEDDDDDDDEN
-132 GDGENGEGDDD
+132 GGVDDGDDAPQ
-143 VNGKMANR
+143 GAR
-151 RPSRPGDEKGAVSG
+151 SGDEPAAGANVKSAARSG
-165 NGQKDGNGKAKGD
+165 SKAPSAD
-178 DRRRQS
+178 DQDRAEKRQS
-184 YTQMIAGRL
+184 YTQMIAGKL
-193 KADDSILVQVIK
+193 KPNDSILVQVIK
-205 EPISNKGARLTS
+205 EPISSKGSRLTS

-232 GGQIAVSRRVVSRKE
+232 GGQVAVSRRVVARKE
-247 RARLKKLVRSMLPE
+247 RSRLKKLVRSMLPE

-267 RTVAELQEE
+267 RTVAEDQEE
-276 ELLKK
+276 TLLKQ

-286 LVKWE
+286 LAKWT
-291 QIEEKLKDAKPP
+291 QIEEKLQDAAPP

-316 LRDSLTTDVTEVV
+316 LRDSLTSDVTEIV
-329 ANSPV
+329 ANSQL
-334 IHKETLNYIQWAA
+334 IYKETLNYIQWAA
-347 PEMEKNVT
+347 PEMVKNVT
-355 LYEGN
+355 FYQGK

-420 NLEAAREIVRQLRL
+420 NLEAAREVVRQLRL

-441 VVDFIDMLDPKNSKK
+441 VVDFIDMLDQKNAKK
-456 VYDSMKNELRHD
+456 VYDSMKTELRND

-479 FGLMQITRERIRPS
+479 FGIMQITRERIRPS

-507 SGVVQARCTTINQ
+507 TGVVQARFTTINQ

-526 KYALSQ
+526 KYALQ
-532 KLIFQQLDLH
+532 HNMKFQQLDLY
-542 VSPTVAEPIRN
+542 VSPTVVEPLQN
-553 VDRNIELK
+553 SDMKTELK
-561 WFLQHMLFIQI
+561 WFLQHMLFVQV

-583 RFSLRKNGKDITA
+583 RFYSRKNNKDITA
-596 EYSDL
+596 EYGDI

>member
-1 MHAVLRLYK
+1 
-10 VRYVRWKGDLRRRRA
+10 
-25 RYYSRFQS
+25 
-33 VVMKKT
+33 MKKN
-39 VKKQLLMNKSGDEIQ
+39 VKKQLLMNKTGDEIQ

-66 VIERPDSLRSIG
+66 IIERPESMRSIG

-106 LHFSDVGTTTEDY
+106 LHFSDVGTTSEDY
-119 RALIEDDDDDDEN
+119 RALVEDDDDDEN
-132 GDGENGEGDDD
+132 GGEDEEDEGE
-143 VNGKMANR
+143 AEASSEASAPSR
-151 RPSRPGDEKGAVSG
+151 EASRPG
-165 NGQKDGNGKAKGD
+165 NQQKSDGRQESAAD
-178 DRRRQS
+178 ARERRQS
-184 YTQMIAGRL
+184 YTQMIAQKL
-193 KADDSILVQVIK
+193 KPNDSILVQVIK
-205 EPISNKGARLTS
+205 EPIGTKGSRLTS

-247 RARLKKLVRSMLPE
+247 RGRLKKLVRSMLPE

-267 RTVAELQEE
+267 RTVAEMQDET
-276 ELLKK
+276 LLKQ

-286 LVKWE
+286 LVKWK
-291 QIEEKLKDAKPP
+291 QIEEKLQDAKPP

-316 LRDSLTTDVTEVV
+316 LRDSLTTDVTEIV
-329 ANSPV
+329 ANSNS
-334 IHKETLNYIQWAA
+334 IYTETLNYIQWAA
-347 PEMEKNVT
+347 PDMVKNVS
-355 LYEGN
+355 LHEGK

-441 VVDFIDMLDPKNSKK
+441 VVDFIDMIDAKNSKK
-456 VYDSMKNELRHD
+456 VYDAMKTELRND
-468 RAKSNILPMSD
+468 RAKSNILPLSD
-479 FGLMQITRERIRPS
+479 FGIMQITRERIRPS

-507 SGVVQARCTTINQ
+507 TGVVQARFTTINQ
-520 IERWLR
+520 VERWLR
-526 KYALSQ
+526 KFALQQ
-532 KLIFQQLDLH
+532 KMPFQQLDLH
-542 VSPTVAEPIRN
+542 VSPTVLEPMRES
-553 VDRNIELK
+553 DMKTEMK
-561 WFLQHMLFIQI
+561 WFLQHMVFVRI
-572 KPDESL
+572 KSDESL

-583 RFSLRKNGKDITA
+583 RFYNRKTGADITS
-596 EYSDL
+596 EYN

>member
-1 MHAVLRLYK
+1 MN
-10 VRYVRWKGDLRRRRA
+10 
-25 RYYSRFQS
+25 
-33 VVMKKT
+33 
-39 VKKQLLMNKSGDEIQ
+39 KQLLMNKIGDEIQ

-66 VIERPDSLRSIG
+66 TIERPESRRSIG

-106 LHFSDVGTTTEDY
+106 LHFSDVGTTNEDY
-119 RALIEDDDDDDEN
+119 RALIEDDDDDESVSSDD
-132 GDGENGEGDDD
+132 GDGDAVEVAATAGGGDPPAAGPHARGPQRNGGRKGPVTEE
-143 VNGKMANR
+143 
-151 RPSRPGDEKGAVSG
+151 EKAE
-165 NGQKDGNGKAKGD
+165 K
-178 DRRRQS
+178 RQS
-184 YTQMIAGRL
+184 YTQMIAGKL
-193 KADDSILVQVIK
+193 KPNDSILVQVIK
-205 EPISNKGARLTS
+205 EPISSKGSRLTS

-232 GGQIAVSRRVVSRKE
+232 GGQVAVSRRVVVRKE

-267 RTVAELQEE
+267 RTVAEQQEE
-276 ELLKK
+276 SLLKQ

-286 LVKWE
+286 LTKWV
-291 QIEEKLKDAKPP
+291 QIEEKLKDASPP

-316 LRDSLTTDVTEVV
+316 LRDSLTSDVTEIV

-334 IHKETLNYIQWAA
+334 IYKETLNYIQWAA
-347 PEMEKNVT
+347 PEMEKNVS
-355 LYEGN
+355 LYQGK
-360 LPLFEGYGIA
+360 LPLFEGYSIA

-441 VVDFIDMLDPKNSKK
+441 VVDFIDMLDPKNAKK
-456 VYDSMKNELRHD
+456 VHDAMKTELRND

-479 FGLMQITRERIRPS
+479 FGIMQITRERIRPS

-507 SGVVQARCTTINQ
+507 TGVVQARFTTINQ

-526 KYALSQ
+526 KYALQQSM
-532 KLIFQQLDLH
+532 KFQQLDLY
-542 VSPTVAEPIRN
+542 VSPTVAEPLRN
-553 VDRNIELK
+553 TEMKTELK
-561 WFLQHMLFIQI
+561 WFLQHMVFVRVKQ
-572 KPDESL
+572 DESL

-583 RFSLRKNGKDITA
+583 RFYNRKNNKDITA
-596 EYSDL
+596 EYGEL

>member
-1 MHAVLRLYK
+1 MN
-10 VRYVRWKGDLRRRRA
+10 
-25 RYYSRFQS
+25 
-33 VVMKKT
+33 
-39 VKKQLLMNKSGDEIQ
+39 KQLLMNKIGDEIQ

-66 VIERPDSLRSIG
+66 TIERPESRRSIG

-106 LHFSDVGTTTEDY
+106 LHFSDVGTTSEDY
-119 RALIEDDDDDDEN
+119 RALIEDDDDDEN
-132 GDGENGEGDDD
+132 GGGDDAED
-143 VNGKMANR
+143 
-151 RPSRPGDEKGAVSG
+151 
-165 NGQKDGNGKAKGD
+165 GD
-178 DRRRQS
+178 DAVPAAGSAEGAGSVQSARAQQRTAGKKAPATEEEKAAKRQS
-184 YTQMIAGRL
+184 YTQMIAGKL
-193 KADDSILVQVIK
+193 KPNDSILVQVIK
-205 EPISNKGARLTS
+205 EPISNKGSRLTS

-232 GGQIAVSRRVVSRKE
+232 GGQVAVSRRVVVRKE

-267 RTVAELQEE
+267 RTVAEHQEE
-276 ELLKK
+276 SLLKQ

-286 LVKWE
+286 LAKWV
-291 QIEEKLKDAKPP
+291 QIEEKLKDATPP

-316 LRDSLTTDVTEVV
+316 LRDSLTSDVTEIV
-329 ANSPV
+329 ANSPG
-334 IHKETLNYIQWAA
+334 IYKETLNYIQWAA
-347 PEMEKNVT
+347 PEMEKNVS
-355 LYEGN
+355 LYQGK
-360 LPLFEGYGIA
+360 LPLFEGYNIA

-441 VVDFIDMLDPKNSKK
+441 VVDFIDMLDQKNAKK
-456 VYDSMKNELRHD
+456 VYDSMRTELRND

-479 FGLMQITRERIRPS
+479 FGIMQITRERIRPS

-507 SGVVQARCTTINQ
+507 TGVVQARFTTINQ

-526 KYALSQ
+526 KYALQ
-532 KLIFQQLDLH
+532 QNMKFQQLDLY
-542 VSPTVAEPIRN
+542 VSPTVAEPLKN
-553 VDRNIELK
+553 TDMKTELK
-561 WFLQHMLFIQI
+561 WFLQHMVFVRV

-583 RFSLRKNGKDITA
+583 RFYNRRNNKDITA
-596 EYSDL
+596 EYGDL

>member
-1 MHAVLRLYK
+1 
-10 VRYVRWKGDLRRRRA
+10 
-25 RYYSRFQS
+25 
-33 VVMKKT
+33 MKKSST
-39 VKKQLLMNKSGDEIQ
+39 KQLLMNKTGDEIQ

-66 VIERPDSLRSIG
+66 IIERPESRRSIG

-106 LHFSDVGTTTEDY
+106 LHFSDVGTTNEDY
-119 RALIEDDDDDDEN
+119 RALIEDDEDDDEN
-132 GDGENGEGDDD
+132 GDDTSQA
-143 VNGKMANR
+143 VRA
-151 RPSRPGDEKGAVSG
+151 GDEPDVVANVKQAARSG
-165 NGQKDGNGKAKGD
+165 SKAPSAD
-178 DRRRQS
+178 DQERAEKRQS
-184 YTQMIAGRL
+184 YTQIIAGKL
-193 KADDSILVQVIK
+193 KPNDSILVQVIK
-205 EPISNKGARLTS
+205 EPISSKGSRLTS

-232 GGQIAVSRRVVSRKE
+232 GGQVAVSRRVIARKE
-247 RARLKKLVRSMLPE
+247 RSRLKKLVRSMLPE

-267 RTVAELQEE
+267 RTVAEDQEE
-276 ELLKK
+276 ALLKQ

-286 LVKWE
+286 LAKWT
-291 QIEEKLKDAKPP
+291 QIEEQLQDAAPP

-316 LRDSLTTDVTEVV
+316 LRDSLTSDVSEIV

-334 IHKETLNYIQWAA
+334 IYQETLNYIQWAA
-347 PEMEKNVT
+347 PEMVKNVT
-355 LYEGN
+355 FYQGK

-420 NLEAAREIVRQLRL
+420 NLEAAREVVRQLRL

-441 VVDFIDMLDPKNSKK
+441 VVDFIDMLDQKNAKK
-456 VYDSMKNELRHD
+456 VYDSMKAELRND

-479 FGLMQITRERIRPS
+479 FGIMQITRERIRPS

-507 SGVVQARCTTINQ
+507 SGVVQARFTTINQ

-526 KYALSQ
+526 KYALQ
-532 KLIFQQLDLH
+532 HPMKFQQLDLY
-542 VSPTVAEPIRN
+542 VSPTVVEPLQN
-553 VDRNIELK
+553 SDLKTELK
-561 WFLQHMLFIQI
+561 WFLQHMLFVQV

-583 RFSLRKNGKDITA
+583 RFYSRKNNKDITA
-596 EYSDL
+596 EYGDI

>member
-1 MHAVLRLYK
+1 
-10 VRYVRWKGDLRRRRA
+10 
-25 RYYSRFQS
+25 
-33 VVMKKT
+33 MKKN
-39 VKKQLLMNKSGDEIQ
+39 VKKQLLMNKTGDEIQ

-66 VIERPDSLRSIG
+66 IIERPESMRSIG

-106 LHFSDVGTTTEDY
+106 LHFSDVGTTSEDY
-119 RALIEDDDDDDEN
+119 RALIEDDDDDDSVVDE
-132 GDGENGEGDDD
+132 GEIDEEEGEDIDDEA
-143 VNGKMANR
+143 VAPA
-151 RPSRPGDEKGAVSG
+151 PSRDAARPTGPGKGEPRPAT
-165 NGQKDGNGKAKGD
+165 AKEAEA
-178 DRRRQS
+178 RRQS
-184 YTQMIAGRL
+184 YTQMIASKL
-193 KADDSILVQVIK
+193 KPNDSILVQVIK
-205 EPISNKGARLTS
+205 EPIGSKGSRLTS

-232 GGQIAVSRRVVSRKE
+232 GGQIAVSRRVVVRKE
-247 RARLKKLVRSMLPE
+247 RSRLKKLVRSMLPE

-267 RTVAELQEE
+267 RTVAEHQEE
-276 ELLKK
+276 TLLQQ

-286 LVKWE
+286 LSKWK
-291 QIEEKLKDAKPP
+291 QIEEKLQDAQPP

-316 LRDSLTTDVTEVV
+316 LRDSLTTDVTEIV
-329 ANSPV
+329 ANSNS
-334 IHKETLNYIQWAA
+334 IYNETLNYIQWAA
-347 PEMEKNVT
+347 PDMVKNVS
-355 LYEGN
+355 LHQGK

-420 NLEAAREIVRQLRL
+420 NLEAAKEVVRQLRL

-441 VVDFIDMLDPKNSKK
+441 VVDFIDMMDPKNSKK
-456 VYDSMKNELRHD
+456 VYDSMKAELRND
-468 RAKSNILPMSD
+468 RAKSNILPLSD
-479 FGLMQITRERIRPS
+479 FGIMQITRERIRPS

-507 SGVVQARCTTINQ
+507 TGVVQARFTTINQ

-526 KYALSQ
+526 KYALRQ
-532 KLIFQQLDLH
+532 KVKFQQLDLH
-542 VSPTVAEPIRN
+542 VSPTVLEPMRN
-553 VDRNIELK
+553 SDMKTELK
-561 WFLQHMLFIQI
+561 WFLQHMIFVRI

-583 RFSLRKNGKDITA
+583 RFYSRKTSSDITA
-596 EYSDL
+596 EYN

>member
-1 MHAVLRLYK
+1 
-10 VRYVRWKGDLRRRRA
+10 
-25 RYYSRFQS
+25 
-33 VVMKKT
+33 MKKS
-39 VKKQLLMNKSGDEIQ
+39 VKKQLLMNKTGDEIQ

-66 VIERPDSLRSIG
+66 IIERPESRRSIG
-78 DIYLGRVHKVV
+78 DIYLGRVHKVI

-119 RALIEDDDDDDEN
+119 KALIEDDDDDD
-132 GDGENGEGDDD
+132 DGGEGDEE
-143 VNGKMANR
+143 
-151 RPSRPGDEKGAVSG
+151 GD
-165 NGQKDGNGKAKGD
+165 AKGSSAVQAEPSGAKTVARSGGRGPSASGKD
-178 DRRRQS
+178 SRSEQAEKRQS
-184 YTQMIAGRL
+184 YTQMIAGKL
-193 KADDSILVQVIK
+193 KANDSILVQVIK
-205 EPISNKGARLTS
+205 EPISTKGSRLTS

-232 GGQIAVSRRVVSRKE
+232 GGQVAVSRRVVSRKE

-267 RTVAELQEE
+267 RTVAEMQEE
-276 ELLKK
+276 SLLRQ
-281 DLEKL
+281 DLEML
-286 LVKWE
+286 LGKWT
-291 QIEEKLKDAKPP
+291 QIEEKLKDATPP

-316 LRDSLTTDVTEVV
+316 LRDSLNSDVTEIV
-329 ANSPV
+329 ANSPS
-334 IHKETLNYIQWAA
+334 IHKETLNYIEWAA
-347 PEMEKNVT
+347 PDMVKNVS
-355 LYEGN
+355 LYQGK

-420 NLEAAREIVRQLRL
+420 NLEAAREVVRQLRL

-441 VVDFIDMLDPKNSKK
+441 VVDFIDMMDNRNSKK
-456 VYDSMKNELRHD
+456 VYDTMKGELRND

-479 FGLMQITRERIRPS
+479 FGVMQITRERIRPS

-507 SGVVQARCTTINQ
+507 SGVVQARFTTINQ

-526 KYALSQ
+526 KYALQQSM
-532 KLIFQQLDLH
+532 KFQQLDLY
-542 VSPTVAEPIRN
+542 VSPTVIEPLQN
-553 VDRNIELK
+553 SDMKTEMK
-561 WFLQHMLFIQI
+561 WFLQHLLFVRV
-572 KPDESL
+572 KEDESL

-583 RFSLRKNGKDITA
+583 RFYSRKNSKDITA
-596 EYSDL
+596 EYGDL

>member
-1 MHAVLRLYK
+1 
-10 VRYVRWKGDLRRRRA
+10 
-25 RYYSRFQS
+25 
-33 VVMKKT
+33 MKKS
-39 VKKQLLMNKSGDEIQ
+39 VKKQLLMNKTGDEIQ

-66 VIERPDSLRSIG
+66 IIERPESRRSIG
-78 DIYLGRVHKVV
+78 DIYLGRVHKVI

-119 RALIEDDDDDDEN
+119 KALIEDDDDDDES
-132 GDGENGEGDDD
+132 GEGDEESETKGCSSAEAEPSGAKT
-143 VNGKMANR
+143 VARSGGRGPSASGKDRAEQA
-151 RPSRPGDEKGAVSG
+151 EK
-165 NGQKDGNGKAKGD
+165 
-178 DRRRQS
+178 RQS
-184 YTQMIAGRL
+184 YTQMIAGKL
-193 KADDSILVQVIK
+193 KTNDSILVQVIK
-205 EPISNKGARLTS
+205 EPISTKGSRLTS

-232 GGQIAVSRRVVSRKE
+232 GGQVAVSRRVVSRKE

-267 RTVAELQEE
+267 RTVAEMQEE
-276 ELLKK
+276 SLLRQ

-286 LVKWE
+286 LGKWT
-291 QIEEKLKDAKPP
+291 QIEEKLKDAAPP

-316 LRDSLTTDVTEVV
+316 LRDSLNSDVTEIV
-329 ANSPV
+329 ANSAS
-334 IHKETLNYIQWAA
+334 IHKETLNYIEWAA
-347 PEMEKNVT
+347 PEMVKHVS
-355 LYEGN
+355 LYQGK

-420 NLEAAREIVRQLRL
+420 NLEAAREVVRQLRL

-441 VVDFIDMLDPKNSKK
+441 VVDFIDMMDNRNSKK
-456 VYDSMKNELRHD
+456 VYDTMKGELRND

-479 FGLMQITRERIRPS
+479 FGVMQITRERIRPS

-507 SGVVQARCTTINQ
+507 SGVVQARFTTINQ

-526 KYALSQ
+526 KYALQQSM
-532 KLIFQQLDLH
+532 KFQQLDLY
-542 VSPTVAEPIRN
+542 VSPTVIEPLQN
-553 VDRNIELK
+553 SDMKTEMK
-561 WFLQHMLFIQI
+561 WFLQHLLFVRV
-572 KPDESL
+572 KEDESL

-583 RFSLRKNGKDITA
+583 RFYSRKNSKDITA
-596 EYSDL
+596 EYGDL

>member
-1 MHAVLRLYK
+1 
-10 VRYVRWKGDLRRRRA
+10 
-25 RYYSRFQS
+25 
-33 VVMKKT
+33 
-39 VKKQLLMNKSGDEIQ
+39 MNKTGDEIQ

-59 EGRLAEL
+59 EGRLVEL
-66 VIERPDSLRSIG
+66 IIERPESRRSIG

-106 LHFSDVGTTTEDY
+106 LHFSDVGTTNEDY
-119 RALIEDDDDDDEN
+119 RALIEDDDDDEN
-132 GDGENGEGDDD
+132 GGADDGDD
-143 VNGKMANR
+143 APHAAR
-151 RPSRPGDEKGAVSG
+151 SGDEPAAGANVKAAARSG
-165 NGQKDGNGKAKGD
+165 SKTPSADEL
-178 DRRRQS
+178 DRAEKRQS
-184 YTQMIAGRL
+184 YTQMIAGKL
-193 KADDSILVQVIK
+193 KPNDSILVQVIK
-205 EPISNKGARLTS
+205 EPISSKGSRLTS

-232 GGQIAVSRRVVSRKE
+232 GGQVAVSRRVIARKE
-247 RARLKKLVRSMLPE
+247 RSRLKKLVRSMLPE

-267 RTVAELQEE
+267 RTVAEDQEE
-276 ELLKK
+276 TLLKQ

-286 LVKWE
+286 LAKWT
-291 QIEEKLKDAKPP
+291 QIEEKLQDAAPP

-316 LRDSLTTDVTEVV
+316 LRDSLTSDVTEIV
-329 ANSPV
+329 ANSQL
-334 IHKETLNYIQWAA
+334 IYKETLNYIQWAA
-347 PEMEKNVT
+347 PEMVKNVT
-355 LYEGN
+355 FYQGK

-420 NLEAAREIVRQLRL
+420 NLEAAREVVRQLRL

-441 VVDFIDMLDPKNSKK
+441 VVDFIDMLDQKNAKK
-456 VYDSMKNELRHD
+456 VYDSMKTELRND

-479 FGLMQITRERIRPS
+479 FGIMQITRERIRPS

-507 SGVVQARCTTINQ
+507 TGVVQARFTTINQ

-526 KYALSQ
+526 KYALQHSM
-532 KLIFQQLDLH
+532 KFQQLDLY
-542 VSPTVAEPIRN
+542 VSPTVVEPLQN
-553 VDRNIELK
+553 SDLKTELK
-561 WFLQHMLFIQI
+561 WFLQHMLFVQV

-583 RFSLRKNGKDITA
+583 RFYSRKNNKDITA
-596 EYSDL
+596 EYGDI